1 MAVGLA
7 LKSSSIMPLLGY
19 CKIGTLKKFDLS
31 IIILVI
37 KKLYV
42 RNCTDTIDI
51 RKILKTFELP

>member
-19 CKIGTLKKFDLS
+19 CKIGILKKFDLS